1 MAGNTQRQ
9 KLVCR
14 CLLWPKTSS
23 EIEDQMRKHP
33 GCLEAVG
40 VLVFLV
46 RDFAIS
52 RFLSERLRTV
62 DLALA
67 GDRERLS
74 DHSFLN
80 PVRPNAV
87 HADLFPSRTFWRL
100 DTDALQIRV
109 VISLSDAR
117 RFSTV
122 TTEVLGFSAL

>member
-1 MAGNTQRQ
+1 
-9 KLVCR
+9 
-14 CLLWPKTSS
+14 
-23 EIEDQMRKHP
+23 
-33 GCLEAVG
+33 
-40 VLVFLV
+40 VLIFLV

-87 HADLFPSRTFWRL
+87 HTDLFPSRTFRRL

-109 VISLSDAR
+109 VISLGDAR

-122 TTEVLGFSAL
+122 TTEILGFSALCELIASPWLFTANVANP